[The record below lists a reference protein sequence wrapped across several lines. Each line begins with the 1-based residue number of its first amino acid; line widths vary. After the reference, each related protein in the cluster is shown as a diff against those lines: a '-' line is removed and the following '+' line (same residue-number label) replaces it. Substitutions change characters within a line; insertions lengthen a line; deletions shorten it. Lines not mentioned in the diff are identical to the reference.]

1 MRTAKRER
9 RQTIVIGPG
18 KYNGSQRVFVKSF
31 RYSSS
36 SSVSDGCS
44 LAGDQMPDS
53 PTTLF
58 EALPILHDGSEHY
71 HNRSHS
77 SSSQGSSWRS
87 SLTTT
92 TPQTPA
98 DIEQEL
104 EIPSILPRKPSH
116 FYRCPPTPPKTP
128 TEIYLPPELS
138 IPGSMLAQRLSH
150 QRVEENVNEDTA
162 AGLQSSISSSLLP
175 SLEPPLDVDTTIVA
189 KKPSIAAN
197 DIKTSSTS
205 APMTPTDTNTI
216 PNGTNKHHRA
226 QREQQLNAALDSIAH
241 ARSLLNDLSTILP
254 WSPKDYFTHSP
265 GTLRNFFFFFF
276 VGIRQLP
283 CLLATHCTS
292 ITANLTA
299 PRPT

>member
-44 LAGDQMPDS
+44 LQATKCRTRRQRSLKRYQFFMTALS
-53 PTTLF
+53 ITTI
-58 EALPILHDGSEHY
+58 EVTAVVVRGVVGEVV
-71 HNRSHS
+71 
-77 SSSQGSSWRS
+77 SQQLR
-87 SLTTT
+87 
-92 TPQTPA
+92 PQTPA

-104 EIPSILPRKPSH
+104 EIPSIPPRKPSH

-175 SLEPPLDVDTTIVA
+175 SLEPLSMLI
-189 KKPSIAAN
+189 
-197 DIKTSSTS
+197 
-205 APMTPTDTNTI
+205 
-216 PNGTNKHHRA
+216 
-226 QREQQLNAALDSIAH
+226 
-241 ARSLLNDLSTILP
+241 LLL
-254 WSPKDYFTHSP
+254 WPK
-265 GTLRNFFFFFF
+265 N
-276 VGIRQLP
+276 
-283 CLLATHCTS
+283 LA
-292 ITANLTA
+292 
-299 PRPT
+299 